1 LRVGLCTA
9 SPEAHCVFLATAVV
23 LVKYVAS
30 TFTNE
35 VIVLCCLVQVELMW
49 QKFGA
54 GIWEALS
61 KRYTDIDMNEVS
73 CPQSLTCIRAAI
85 LMQH

>member
-1 LRVGLCTA
+1 M
-9 SPEAHCVFLATAVV
+9 LACSAVS
-23 LVKYVAS
+23 L
-30 TFTNE
+30 
-35 VIVLCCLVQVELMW
+35 QVELMW

-73 CPQSLTCIRAAI
+73 RPHA
-85 LMQH
+85 